1 MKGEVKLTVR
11 GKILNPNKDKRH
23 KLNVALEEYLKAVK
37 FFASFGIKDKYL
49 LQRKAYK
56 EAMMRFGLSSTLTE
70 SARDKA
76 AELVKRNEGRE
87 FHIRQVSMRVN
98 YQAFKLVKR
107 DTVLTPY
114 WLYLQLDGE
123 WYPVQFGEEQRQVID
138 DALSGNSEWS
148 LQQVELVK
156 EKGEWYAHFTL
167 EKPFKDYKPQT
178 PIGIDLGER
187 NLATMVALV
196 NGKPTKG
203 TFFRG
208 SEIKEVRHRYFY
220 IRKKLQEKK
229 RLDVVKRMG
238 DKERKIVEHELHIIS
253 KNIVEYAKQFPA
265 PVIVM
270 EKLTGIRKNFK
281 GGKKLNRRFHSLPY
295 RKLQSMVEYKA
306 KLQGIKVVYVNPKDT
321 SKTCHNCGYVTHVNG
336 REYRCP
342 KCSMKYNRDLNAAI
356 NIARALTRG
365 TGRGYGYTLKGG
377 GRCVVKTTGNP
388 KAPSVNL
395 GQYPNL

>member
-1 MKGEVKLTVR
+1 
-11 GKILNPNKDKRH
+11 LNPNKDKRH

-49 LQRKAYK
+49 LHRKAYK
-56 EAMMRFGLSSTLTE
+56 EAMMRFGLSSNLTE

-76 AELVKRNEGRE
+76 AELVKANEGRE
-87 FHIRQVSMRVN
+87 FHIRNVSMRVN
-98 YQAFKLVKR
+98 YRAFKLVRRNTK
-107 DTVLTPY
+107 LTPY
-114 WLYLQLDGE
+114 WLYLQLDGDGA
-123 WYPVQFGEEQRQVID
+123 WYPVQFGEKQRQMID
-138 DALSGNSEWS
+138 NVLSDHSEWS

-156 EKGEWYAHFTL
+156 EKDEWYAYFTL
-167 EKPFKDYKPQT
+167 EKPFKDYEPQT
-178 PIGIDLGER
+178 PIGVDLGDR
-187 NLATMVALV
+187 NLATVVALV

-208 SEIKEVRHRYFY
+208 SEIKEVRHRYFN
-220 IRKKLQEKK
+220 IRKKLQEKR
-229 RLDVVKRMG
+229 RLDVIKRLR
-238 DKERKIVEHELHIIS
+238 DKERKIVEHELHVIS
-253 KNIVEYAKQFPA
+253 KKIVEYAEQFPS

-270 EKLTGIRKNFK
+270 EKLKGIRKNFDK
-281 GGKKLNRRFHSLPY
+281 GKKLNRRFHSLPF
-295 RKLQSMVEYKA
+295 RKLQTMVEYKA

-321 SKTCHNCGYVTHVNG
+321 SKTCHNCGYVTHVDG

-377 GRCVVKTTGNP
+377 GRCVVKATGNP
-388 KAPSVNL
+388 KALSV
-395 GQYPNL
+395 